1 MIFEKPLANINDY
14 QIKIKKNPIPQSSNK
29 SLPALFNT
37 QLYIGSKGR
46 GKSYSL
52 VKLLNMY
59 ENSIIS
65 DFFKLFFSQLLFD
78 IDVTSEYIVN
88 INVKNLANN
97 ILVFDGNTYVMFNN
111 GEGTIQTITIEEIID
126 TVFTYIPEFMVFMRI
141 SFYSGENLLYTC
153 FLKDESD

>member
-1 MIFEKPLANINDY
+1 MN
-14 QIKIKKNPIPQSSNK
+14 
-29 SLPALFNT
+29 
-37 QLYIGSKGR
+37 
-46 GKSYSL
+46 
-52 VKLLNMY
+52 

-111 GEGTIQTITIEEIID
+111 GEDTIQTITIEEIID

-153 FLKDESD
+153 FLKDEYFKKISF